1 METNFLC
8 LDEVAKRLNGNYSV
22 EDNVIEELDVE
33 VIPHFGHCVSLVMH
47 CNSVSP
53 IPTYNS
59 TRNIGYIIRMLA
71 QLFNLREDGTSLQ
84 ELVGRRLRIVYNNKE
99 MYIGRAVAI
108 GSPLSDRFIFI
119 EDLMKTGVE
128 KDD

>member
-1 METNFLC
+1 MDSEFLC

-22 EDNVIEELDVE
+22 EDNVIEELDVKI
-33 VIPHFGHCVSLVMH
+33 IPHFGHCVSLVMH

-59 TRNIGYIIRMLA
+59 TGNIGYIIQLLA

-84 ELVGRRLRIVYNNKE
+84 ELVGRRLRIVYNKKE
-99 MYIGRAVAI
+99 MYVGRAVAI
-108 GSPLSDRFIFI
+108 GSPLRDRFIFI
-119 EDLMKTGVE
+119 EDLMTIGG
-128 KDD
+128 DT